1 MLVMVVS
8 SVILGTTM
16 HPEPQMLKAKRSVRN
31 DLIDTLNFP
40 DLVHKIF
47 IKFNSILVIVLSREG
62 TKLSTQ
68 NIHI

>member
-1 MLVMVVS
+1 
-8 SVILGTTM
+8 
-16 HPEPQMLKAKRSVRN
+16 MLKAKRSVKN

-47 IKFNSILVIVLSREG
+47 IKFNFILVIVLSREG